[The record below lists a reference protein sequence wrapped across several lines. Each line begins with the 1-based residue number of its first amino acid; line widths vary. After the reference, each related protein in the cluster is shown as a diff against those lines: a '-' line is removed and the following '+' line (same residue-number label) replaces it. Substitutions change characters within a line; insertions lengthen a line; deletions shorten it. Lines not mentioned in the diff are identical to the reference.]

1 MGALVSMALGFAALF
16 YGLFVPGLGTTRVLL
31 WMGVG
36 VLLVF
41 FGVARVSTRLI
52 PRLTVLVSP
61 LARWSVFLLSVI
73 FWPFFTLPYW
83 LLRWGA
89 WGPGGAGLRVLAFLG
104 GALLN
109 PLILLIV
116 LVMWLRKAVS
126 RWEPEWPMEFP
137 GVVPD
142 RSTTRVGAENARRNP
157 QRTASTAAALMIGL
171 ALVTLV
177 ATLAAGIISSF
188 TDAVNDLFTGDYA
201 ITAQNNFSPI
211 PIDAAEAA
219 AKAPGVVAVGNVRTG
234 EALVY
239 GGSEFVTAVDPGMAQ
254 VINMDWKKGSQAV
267 FSQLGANGV
276 FVDDSFADDHDLD
289 LGSPV
294 ELTFANGT
302 SQTFVV
308 KGIFNPPTGGSPFG
322 PVTLSAA
329 AWDSQTPQPRN
340 LYSFLKMQG
349 GESDAN
355 QAALDK
361 ALADFPNA
369 KAQNRQAFIDN
380 QISGLSSVLNILY
393 VLLALSVIVSLFG
406 IINTLVLTVFERTR
420 EIGMLRAIGM
430 TRRQVRRMIRH
441 ESVITALI
449 GAALGIALGIVL
461 AALLIAR
468 VDFLVFSFPTVQVIV
483 FVIAAIV
490 VGLVA
495 AIFPARRAAKLD
507 PLRAIAYE

>member
-1 MGALVSMALGFAALF
+1 MRPLPVTDDGALVSMALGFAALL

-61 LARWSVFLLSVI
+61 LARWSCLLLSVI

-89 WGPGGAGLRVLAFLG
+89 WGPGGAGIRVLAFLG

-116 LVMWLRKAVS
+116 LVMWLRKAMS

-211 PIDAAEAA
+211 PIDAARRRRRRRESSPSATSEP
-219 AKAPGVVAVGNVRTG
+219 AKHSSTGARVRDGRGSRHGPGDQHGLEEGLAGRVRT
-234 EALVY
+234 L
-239 GGSEFVTAVDPGMAQ
+239 GGTACSSTTRSPTTTT
-254 VINMDWKKGSQAV
+254 ST
-267 FSQLGANGV
+267 S
-276 FVDDSFADDHDLD
+276 DH
-289 LGSPV
+289 P
-294 ELTFANGT
+294 
-302 SQTFVV
+302 
-308 KGIFNPPTGGSPFG
+308 
-322 PVTLSAA
+322 
-329 AWDSQTPQPRN
+329 
-340 LYSFLKMQG
+340 
-349 GESDAN
+349 
-355 QAALDK
+355 
-361 ALADFPNA
+361 
-369 KAQNRQAFIDN
+369 
-380 QISGLSSVLNILY
+380 SS
-393 VLLALSVIVSLFG
+393 
-406 IINTLVLTVFERTR
+406 
-420 EIGMLRAIGM
+420 
-430 TRRQVRRMIRH
+430 
-441 ESVITALI
+441 
-449 GAALGIALGIVL
+449 
-461 AALLIAR
+461 
-468 VDFLVFSFPTVQVIV
+468 
-483 FVIAAIV
+483 
-490 VGLVA
+490 
-495 AIFPARRAAKLD
+495 
-507 PLRAIAYE
+507 